1 MSDFPAGGCI
11 RADMS
16 VLGDSQLLEQWAR
29 QGANEAFTELVRRHV
44 LLVWGTARRIT
55 GDADLARDVAQTVFA
70 DLAGK
75 AGVLPAS
82 TFLPGWL
89 HRAAVHA
96 ARKCVRGNVRR
107 SERELCVLTQPDT
120 TPDPTEAQAAATLQP
135 LLDEALALLPD
146 ADRDAVLMRYFGD
159 KSFSEIGAALGASDD
174 TAQKRVTRALEKL
187 RDFFR
192 QRGVTVAAGSVAAS
206 LSLAASSPAPAGT
219 AGAITAA
226 VLGGSTAIFSPLV
239 PLVSMK
245 TLIAAF
251 TVATGVLAVV
261 GLKQNQQIRTLT
273 EANGSLSQQLAAS
286 TSARGPSL
294 TASSA
299 DGPGKLSNGL
309 LTELLQLRGEV
320 ARLRR
325 QTPTDPPALV
335 ARMQPQIAPPPAD
348 LEGATSEQHFR
359 AQVLTRVNAMKN
371 LALAS
376 RIYATDHEDKFPTSL
391 EPFLAILGIEAGGN
405 LPGGIP
411 LDDFEFY
418 PQPRPATE
426 IEPQLILFRAKRP
439 LTGPNG
445 QEVHVFGM
453 ADGSVQQ
460 VTPDRLAQF
469 EVEGT
474 ATGPAPQ

>member
-1 MSDFPAGGCI
+1 
-11 RADMS
+11 MS

-44 LLVWGTARRIT
+44 PLVWGTARRIT
-55 GDADLARDVAQTVFA
+55 GDADLARDVAQTVFS

-107 SERELCVLTQPDT
+107 NERELSVLTQPDT
-120 TPDPTEAQAAATLQP
+120 APDPSEAQAAATLQP
-135 LLDEALALLPD
+135 LLDEALAILPD
-146 ADRDAVLMRYFGD
+146 ADRDAVLMRYFAG
-159 KSFSEIGAALGASDD
+159 KSFTEIGAALGASDD

-206 LSLAASSPAPAGT
+206 LSLAASSPTPAGT
-219 AGAITAA
+219 AGVITAA
-226 VLGGSTAIFSPLV
+226 VLGGGAAMTSSLV

-261 GLKQNQQIRTLT
+261 GLKQNQQIRALT
-273 EANGSLSQQLAAS
+273 EANATLTQQLAAS
-286 TSARGPSL
+286 ASARAPAGAVSP
-294 TASSA
+294 AG
-299 DGPGKLSNGL
+299 GPGKLSDGL

-325 QTPTDPPALV
+325 QAPAAPASPV
-335 ARMQPQIAPPPAD
+335 ARTQPPGSAQPAD
-348 LEGATSEQHFR
+348 GGAVNDEQRFR
-359 AQVLTRVNAMKN
+359 AQISRRVNALKN
-371 LALAS
+371 LGLAA
-376 RIYATDHEDKFPTSL
+376 RLYANDHEDQYPTTL
-391 EPFLAILGIEAGGN
+391 EPLLPLLGIEAGGSFS
-405 LPGGIP
+405 GGVP
-411 LDDFEFY
+411 LEEFEFY
-418 PQPRPATE
+418 PQPRVPTE
-426 IEPQLILFRAKRP
+426 SEPQLILFREKRP

-445 QEVHVFGM
+445 QEVHVFAL

-460 VTPDRLAQF
+460 VTADRLAEF
-469 EVEGT
+469 ERAGT